1 MFTYVMLGTDDLPR
15 ALAFY
20 DPVMAILDQPRC
32 FTDDALV
39 GWGSREAPHARLY
52 VGKPY
57 DGQAASFGN
66 GTMLAIRA
74 GSRAIVRKAYEAAL
88 AQGGSDEGAPGLRP
102 DYGAHFYAAYV
113 RDPGGNKLAFV
124 CDTAMPDT
132 SDPDTR
138 EDDA

>member
-15 ALAFY
+15 ALSFY

-32 FTDDALV
+32 FTDPALV
-39 GWGSREAPHARLY
+39 GWGSREAPGARLY

-57 DGQAASFGN
+57 DGQPASFGN
-66 GTMLAIRA
+66 GTMLAIRTA
-74 GSRAIVRKAYEAAL
+74 NRAAVRQAYDAAL
-88 AQGGSDEGAPGLRP
+88 GNGGSDEGAPGLRP
-102 DYGAHFYAAYV
+102 QYGEHFYAAYV
-113 RDPGGNKLAFV
+113 RDPDGNKLAFV